1 MRIRHLLFATVAA
14 YSAAAAQQ
22 PASAAEV
29 SRLADSLARAAI
41 ASNAVPSIAIAVVRG
56 SDTLTLGAWGT
67 ADVEAS
73 RAATAA
79 TIYRIGSV
87 TKQFTAATVMQF
99 VEQGKVKLDDSI
111 AVHVPDLPAA
121 WRRVTIRQLLNHT
134 SGIPSYTDIGPK
146 WVARW
151 SEDMTPATIVSLTA
165 KDTMWFAP
173 GTSWQ
178 YDNTG
183 YIVLGMLVERIAGR
197 PWADDI
203 IERFAKP
210 LGLRDTRVCD
220 SRPTDARAAHGYRRD
235 GSKWQRY
242 EYISMTQPYAAGA
255 LCSTLRDLAAWNR
268 ALNTGKVVS
277 SQSYALM
284 TTPEGAARA
293 NGYGFGIG
301 RGTIGTHTLISHGGG
316 IHGFVTTNQWIPD
329 AELSVT
335 VFVNSG
341 DGVGGR
347 IAQRLT
353 QAALGIAPAAT
364 PSRVPISTAELQRY
378 AGVYD
383 LALPAGTRAFTFTV
397 QDGELVA
404 QLAGQGANKLFHTGN
419 HAFGAE
425 FDRTLR
431 ITFLVENGRAVKL
444 VLEQAGQR
452 FEGARK

>member
-1 MRIRHLLFATVAA
+1 MNIRLLAISLAA
-14 YSAAAAQQ
+14 YSSATAQQ
-22 PASAAEV
+22 PASAVEL
-29 SRLADSLARAAI
+29 SRLADSLARF
-41 ASNAVPSIAIAVVRG
+41 AVESKATPSIAIAVVRG
-56 SDTLTLGAWGT
+56 TDTLALGAWGT
-67 ADVEAS
+67 ADIES
-73 RAATAA
+73 PRAATAA

-111 AVHVPDLPAA
+111 AAHVPDLPAA

-134 SGIPSYTDIGPK
+134 SGIPSYTDLGPS

-151 SEDMTPATIVSLTA
+151 GEDMTPSTIVSLTA
-165 KDTMWFAP
+165 KEAMWFAP

-183 YIVLGMLVERIAGR
+183 YVVLGMLVERIAGR

-220 SRPTDARAAHGYRRD
+220 SRPTDTRAAHGYRRD
-235 GSKWQRY
+235 GDRWRRY

-277 SQSYALM
+277 SQSYAQM

-301 RGTIGTHTLISHGGG
+301 RGTIGTHTVISHGGG
-316 IHGFVTTNQWIPD
+316 IHGFATTNQWIPD

-335 VFVNSG
+335 VFVNAG
-341 DGVGGR
+341 DGIGGR

-353 QAALGIAPAAT
+353 QVALGFAPATT
-364 PSRVPISTAELQRY
+364 PARVPITTAELQRY
-378 AGVYD
+378 AGVYS
-383 LALPAGTRAFTFTV
+383 LALPTGARDFTFTV
-397 QDGELVA
+397 RDGELVA
-404 QLAGQGANKLFHTGN
+404 QLAGQGANKLFHVGN
-419 HAFGAE
+419 HAFGAD

-431 ITFLVENGRAVKL
+431 ITFVVENGRAVKL
-444 VLEQAGQR
+444 VLEQGGQR
-452 FEGARK
+452 FEAPRK